1 MALTREQIEHIAHL
15 ARLKLR
21 DEEKEKFRDQLS
33 AILDYFEKLAKVNT
47 KDIQII
53 SQITGLKNIA
63 REDEV
68 KNCDPETRELLL
80 ENMPMREE
88 DLLKVRAVFE

>member
-1 MALTREQIEHIAHL
+1 MSLTYEQIEHIAHL
-15 ARLKLR
+15 ARLALK

-33 AILDYFEKLAKVNT
+33 TILDYFEKLAKVDT
-47 KDIQII
+47 KNVPII
-53 SQITGLKNIA
+53 SQITDLKNVA

-68 KNCDPETRELLL
+68 RGCDSETRELLL
-80 ENMPMREE
+80 KNMPMRDG

>member
-33 AILDYFEKLAKVNT
+33 SILDYFEKLARVDT
-47 KDIQII
+47 KNVPII
-53 SQITGLKNIA
+53 SQITDLKNVA
-63 REDEV
+63 RKDEV
-68 KNCDPETRELLL
+68 KGCDKETRELLL
-80 ENMPMREE
+80 ENMPMREG
-88 DLLKVRAVFE
+88 DLLKVKAVFE

>member
-15 ARLKLR
+15 ARLAIK

-47 KDIQII
+47 RDVPII
-53 SQITGLKNIA
+53 SQITDLKNVA

-68 KNCDPETRELLL
+68 KGCDTETRELLL
-80 ENMPMREE
+80 KNMPMKENN
-88 DLLKVRAVFE
+88 LLKVKAVFE